1 MAVDPASVIYK
12 IIDAALWTRAQREE
26 FVPPMAVDEAD
37 GFIHFST
44 LAQLTGTLRLHF
56 AGRSDIMLLAVRAQD
71 LADGLRWEPSRGD
84 DLFPHLYGAL
94 PVSAVLWAKP
104 VTVSADGDPH
114 LPDMT

>member
-1 MAVDPASVIYK
+1 MDADPNAIIYK
-12 IIDAALWTRAQREE
+12 VVDAALWTRAQTEA

-44 LAQLTGTLRLHF
+44 LAQLIGTLRLHF
-56 AGRSDIMLLAVRAQD
+56 AGRSDIMLLAVRAED
-71 LADGLRWEPSRGD
+71 VADALRWEPSRGG

-94 PVSAVLWAKP
+94 PVSAVIWAKP
-104 VTVSADGDPH
+104 VTVSAEGDPH